1 MKVYIAQRMAGLTR
15 EEILRER
22 ELGKAVVRVYYP
34 EAEFIDS
41 YFEDY
46 DVTGGKKPIDYF
58 SNTVRLMAEA
68 DLCAFLPGF
77 FGSKGAEVEDHIA
90 IVYDIPRFYVNFAVG
105 QDVDSR
111 EFVNHETEEL
121 IGG

>member
-58 SNTVRLMAEA
+58 SDTVRWKTT
-68 DLCAFLPGF
+68 LPLPMTSHGF
-77 FGSKGAEVEDHIA
+77 MSTSLLDRMSIA
-90 IVYDIPRFYVNFAVG
+90 GN
-105 QDVDSR
+105 
-111 EFVNHETEEL
+111 L
-121 IGG
+121 

>member
-1 MKVYIAQRMAGLTR
+1 MKVYISQRMAGLTQ

-34 EAEFIDS
+34 EAEFIES

-58 SNTVRLMAEA
+58 SDTVRLMSQA

-90 IVYDIPRFYVNFAVG
+90 IAYGIPRWRQPG
-105 QDVDSR
+105 DGHSQ
-111 EFVNHETEEL
+111 NHKGWL
-121 IGG
+121 HYHCG